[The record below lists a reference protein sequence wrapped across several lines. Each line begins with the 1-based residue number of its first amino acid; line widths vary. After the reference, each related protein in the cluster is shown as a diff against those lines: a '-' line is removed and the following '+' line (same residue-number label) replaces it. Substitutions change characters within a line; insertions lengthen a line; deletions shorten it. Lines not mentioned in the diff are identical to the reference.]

1 MNAAIKLIKIW
12 FYSYIRETGVLKVK
26 QSLLDVYENTWTNS
40 KFCEN
45 ASLKNYKTYNKN
57 ISYCK

>member
-45 ASLKNYKTYNKN
+45 ASLKKL
-57 ISYCK
+57 